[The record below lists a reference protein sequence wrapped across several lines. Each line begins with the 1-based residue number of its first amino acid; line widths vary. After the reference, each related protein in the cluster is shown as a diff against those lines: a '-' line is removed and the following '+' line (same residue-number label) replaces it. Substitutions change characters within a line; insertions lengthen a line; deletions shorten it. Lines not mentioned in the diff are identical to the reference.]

1 MRSSF
6 LAGFVQAQDLPGATQ
21 FAGGALAID
30 SPPLVRVTNDLQE
43 PHEGVPGHCS
53 ARRAARLEGVSP
65 GALDYQDEPEG
76 ARRGALTAIYGARHR
91 QGHLG
96 HLERA
101 PDRRRRCGG
110 ARERTCLPPPAPLSG
125 TPAARARG
133 DALCTT
139 RSALK

>member
-91 QGHLG
+91 QGALDISNAHRTG
-96 HLERA
+96 GGGAVERA
-101 PDRRRRCGG
+101 SGRASHPQRPSRGRPRRGLAAMRCAPRG
-110 ARERTCLPPPAPLSG
+110 AR
-125 TPAARARG
+125 
-133 DALCTT
+133 
-139 RSALK
+139 